1 MNKDCSVSDID
12 KAIGELSL
20 DVDNGKNLETLED
33 YINFLMHYDEVDE
46 EHTDILKINDVQL
59 EISFQDSLIDKGGK
73 YIFFQF
79 TRE

>member
-20 DVDNGKNLETLED
+20 AVDNGKNLETLED
-33 YINFLMHYDEVDE
+33 YINFFMHYDEVDE

>member
-33 YINFLMHYDEVDE
+33 YINFFMHYDEVDE
-46 EHTDILKINDVQL
+46 EHTDILKINGVQL